1 MKTWLVFALSGW
13 LMWPASAQQER
24 KSRLDQEPGV
34 VYLDA
39 TIRKPIEL
47 TVIKDAPVFADKDG
61 RHKLGMLLA
70 DQTVRLE
77 AMTEQVYR
85 VRGQGAHDGIAGW
98 VAPWAFSSRDPRFVE
113 NLKRLYKR
121 QIQVQQLI
129 EDKKL
134 AIGMTMDEVR
144 LSRGEP
150 TRTAVRQTG
159 SGRDGR
165 WEYLEYKD
173 VKNYATVRD
182 FRTGMVYR
190 RLVDVTREI
199 KESTLVDFQN
209 GLVSAIEESKNLKRG
224 SDVRIIVPPITIG
237 W

>member
-1 MKTWLVFALSGW
+1 MKSWLVFILSAC
-13 LMWPASAQQER
+13 LAWPGLAQQER
-24 KSRLDQEPGV
+24 RSRLDREPGV

-47 TVIKDAPVFADKDG
+47 TVIKDAPVFADKEG
-61 RHKLGMLLA
+61 RHRLGVLLA
-70 DQTVRLE
+70 GQKVRLE
-77 AMTEQVYR
+77 AMTGEVYR

-98 VAPWAFSSRDPRFVE
+98 VAPWAFTSRDPRFVE

-121 QIQVQQLI
+121 QLQVQQLI
-129 EDKKL
+129 EDKQL
-134 AIGMTMDEVR
+134 AIGMTMEEVR

-159 SGRDGR
+159 LGRDGR

-173 VKNYATVRD
+173 VKNYAAVRD
-182 FRTGMVYR
+182 PRTGMVYR

-199 KESTLVDFQN
+199 KESTIVDFEN

-224 SDVRIIVPPITIG
+224 SDVRIIVPPVSLG

>member
-1 MKTWLVFALSGW
+1 MKGWLVFALSGW
-13 LMWPASAQQER
+13 LAWPALAQQER

-47 TVIKDAPVFADKDG
+47 TVIKDAPVFADKEG
-61 RHKLGMLLA
+61 RHKLGVLLA
-70 DQTVRLE
+70 DQKVRLE
-77 AMTEQVYR
+77 AMTGQVYR

-98 VAPWAFSSRDPRFVE
+98 VGPWAFSSRDPRFVE

-129 EDKKL
+129 EDKEL
-134 AIGMTMDEVR
+134 AIGMTTHEVR
-144 LSRGEP
+144 LARGEP
-150 TRTAVRQTG
+150 TRTSVRQTG
-159 SGRDGR
+159 ESRDGR

-182 FRTGMVYR
+182 
-190 RLVDVTREI
+190 LSLI
-199 KESTLVDFQN
+199 H
-209 GLVSAIEESKNLKRG
+209 I
-224 SDVRIIVPPITIG
+224 
-237 W
+237 